1 MKCHIRDEVVPTLS
15 QRCDAPHGDCHRF
28 SPSLADDGVADRVLV
43 PRVTDDLSRLLR
55 RRTRHPAAV
64 LMLRS
69 LSPVD
74 VGLAEPP
81 PLSMLTTRPRT
92 RSAVTLRSKV
102 PSASPFVYIRVG

>member
-28 SPSLADDGVADRVLV
+28 SPSLADDGVADRVV
-43 PRVTDDLSRLLR
+43 ISRLLR

-81 PLSMLTTRPRT
+81 PLSMHTTRPRT

>member
-15 QRCDAPHGDCHRF
+15 QRCDAPHGDCHRL
-28 SPSLADDGVADRVLV
+28 SPSLVDHGVADRVV
-43 PRVTDDLSRLLR
+43 IPSRLLR

-102 PSASPFVYIRVG
+102 SRASPFVYIRVG